1 MLLLLSGTNEV
12 TLEDKNVINLK
23 LIECLLVLNLS
34 IFENKSK
41 YTLQTSKYKL
51 FYLIMKVLILYR
63 SLLVNILAYS
73 MFN

>member
-1 MLLLLSGTNEV
+1 MKFANFSGINEV

-41 YTLQTSKYKL
+41 
-51 FYLIMKVLILYR
+51 
-63 SLLVNILAYS
+63 
-73 MFN
+73 

>member
-1 MLLLLSGTNEV
+1 MFLGIDEI

-41 YTLQTSKYKL
+41 YSLQVS
-51 FYLIMKVLILYR
+51 
-63 SLLVNILAYS
+63 
-73 MFN
+73 